1 MSAGALHLFP
11 GQGSQAKGMGRRALE
26 HSPQARRF
34 VEEASRAVD
43 LDLEELCLHASL
55 AELTPTQVQQP
66 ALTAAALADWIAFGP
81 PTAGPGDR
89 FAGHS
94 IGALAAAAA
103 SGYLDLVEAVRL
115 ARLRGRL
122 MSQAPGRG
130 SMLAVISSR
139 SESQEAQLAWARTLS
154 EQQGLD
160 VAAVNGPTQIV
171 LSGDLDRVEEAAR
184 ALPHATV
191 LRVSHG
197 FHSRLMEPAQPEWT
211 AALERTGFADGSGY
225 VGCTTGVTAGS
236 PQDVRRDLREG
247 LRHTVR
253 WPFVLT
259 ATADCTP
266 ITVYGPGRTIAR
278 LQRPYLSGRTIR
290 LAGGGG
296 R

>member
-11 GQGSQAKGMGRRALE
+11 GQGSQSRGMGRRALE
-26 HSPQARRF
+26 HSAAARRF
-34 VEEASRAVD
+34 VEEASGAAD
-43 LDLEELCLHASL
+43 LDLAELCLHASL
-55 AELTPTQVQQP
+55 EELTPTDVQQP

-81 PTAGPGDR
+81 PTPGPGDR

-130 SMLAVISSR
+130 SMLAVVAPR
-139 SESQEAQLAWARTLS
+139 TESEEAQLAWARALS
-154 EQQGLD
+154 ERHGLD

-171 LSGDLDRVEEAAR
+171 LSGDLDRVEEAGR

-197 FHSRLMEPAQPEWT
+197 FHSRLMEPVQPDWA
-211 AALERTGFADGSGY
+211 AALAETGFAHGSGY
-225 VGCTTGVTAGS
+225 VGCTTGAPARG
-236 PQDVRRDLREG
+236 PEDVREDLRDG
-247 LRHTVR
+247 LRRTIR
-253 WPFVLT
+253 WACVLA
-259 ATADCTP
+259 ATADCAP
-266 ITVYGPGRTIAR
+266 ITVYGPGRAIAR
-278 LQRPYLSGRTIR
+278 LQRPYLRSGTVRVT
-290 LAGGGG
+290 GGG